1 MNLLV
6 DRVLDGINNG
16 VIYGFLALALVCVY
30 RSTKHLN
37 LAQGEM
43 AMFCA
48 FIAYAFTQIGV
59 PVVLA
64 IVLAVVVGAIGGG
77 VIERA
82 LVRPLGA
89 DADYQI
95 LLVGIGLFL
104 ALNALAGMIWG
115 GDPLAFPNVLPS
127 GPNDYIA
134 IFGGRLRY
142 QQLLMMVLLAL
153 VLAGILALFKYT
165 KLGLAMRTATSNPE
179 SAKLLGIRVNRVN
192 SLGWMMAAAVGG
204 LLGPLVAPGTTL
216 TTFMMFDFLIY
227 ACAAATLGGF
237 DSPGGAVLAGLI
249 IGVLESLLGGY
260 VSFIGS
266 DLKLAVA
273 LLLLLVV
280 LMVKPS
286 GLFGSKRVE
295 RV

>member
-1 MNLLV
+1 
-6 DRVLDGINNG
+6 
-16 VIYGFLALALVCVY
+16 
-30 RSTKHLN
+30 
-37 LAQGEM
+37 
-43 AMFCA
+43 
-48 FIAYAFTQIGV
+48 
-59 PVVLA
+59 
-64 IVLAVVVGAIGGG
+64 
-77 VIERA
+77 
-82 LVRPLGA
+82 
-89 DADYQI
+89 
-95 LLVGIGLFL
+95 
-104 ALNALAGMIWG
+104 
-115 GDPLAFPNVLPS
+115 
-127 GPNDYIA
+127 
-134 IFGGRLRY
+134 
-142 QQLLMMVLLAL
+142 
-153 VLAGILALFKYT
+153 
-165 KLGLAMRTATSNPE
+165 
-179 SAKLLGIRVNRVN
+179 
-192 SLGWMMAAAVGG
+192 MMAAAVGG